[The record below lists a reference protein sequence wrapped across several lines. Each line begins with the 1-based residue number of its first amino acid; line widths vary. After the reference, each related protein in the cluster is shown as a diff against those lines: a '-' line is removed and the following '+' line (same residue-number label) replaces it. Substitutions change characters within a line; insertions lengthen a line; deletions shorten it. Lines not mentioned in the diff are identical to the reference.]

1 MEVKVKDVCI
11 EMNINQYTVVG
22 TYIDLDSNRLKKI
35 VGRYLCTKSHVRISI
50 FFFSN
55 FDYNF
60 DKINKEY
67 NTIIIL
73 FDMIPI

>member
-1 MEVKVKDVCI
+1 MRAGA
-11 EMNINQYTVVG
+11 VG
-22 TYIDLDSNRLKKI
+22 TYIDLDSNRLKKN
-35 VGRYLCTKSHVRISI
+35 VGKYLSI
-50 FFFSN
+50 ESYIRLGIFFSN

-73 FDMIPI
+73 IDVIPI